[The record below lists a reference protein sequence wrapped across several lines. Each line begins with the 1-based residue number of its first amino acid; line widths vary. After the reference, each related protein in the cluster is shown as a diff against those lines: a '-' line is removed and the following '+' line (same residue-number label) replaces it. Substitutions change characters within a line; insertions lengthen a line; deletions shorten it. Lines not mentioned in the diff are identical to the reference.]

1 MTRPIQ
7 TNSWL
12 NFVAAFCLAA
22 SAVARA
28 DDTAAAL
35 NPPSSSPAA
44 PSVPD
49 ASASQN
55 PALQSGTPLDGA
67 IIESNDALL
76 PIPNPSADNSQP
88 TREAAPTGS
97 PDLLARVRK
106 GMQLPELDQNAIDV
120 QLSWYARNPEYLERV
135 FGRAELYLHHI
146 VGEVESRGMP
156 LELALLPVV
165 ESAFEPFAYSRS
177 RAAGLWQFIPDTGKR
192 FGLPQNWWYDGRR
205 DVLESTRAALD
216 YLQYMHDEFN
226 GDWLLAVA
234 GYNCGEN
241 CVARAVRENQ
251 ARGLPIDFWSLR
263 LPSETRAYVPKL
275 LAMSRLIAN
284 PELYGIAFSNIPDEP
299 YFARVETGGQIDLKL
314 AAEMAGIS
322 YDELTELNPAFH
334 RWATPPQGPH
344 HLLIPLTA
352 ADNFRQGLTQLTPD
366 DMMRVARHAVRRG
379 ESLASVAKQYSTQ
392 PHVLRQLN
400 DLSDSKLVVGSE
412 IRVPTG
418 STRLPDKVARAA
430 ARVDGGSSSRSSRAR
445 GGGRP
450 SIHVVRRGD
459 SLWAI
464 SRRTGVDMRTL
475 ARLNNLKPNGKLH
488 AGDRLVLAQASAS
501 ASRSGKASGGS
512 KSKVRYRVRNGD
524 TLYRIARIYN
534 VSVTQIRSWNNLAA
548 SASIRVGQTIEII
561 LPRRR

>member
-1 MTRPIQ
+1 MQ
-7 TNSWL
+7 S
-12 NFVAAFCLAA
+12 FC
-22 SAVARA
+22 
-28 DDTAAAL
+28 AAAL
-35 NPPSSSPAA
+35 LAAAISAHAESAADVPASTVEPAVATPVPATFPA
-44 PSVPD
+44 PVFDNSNF
-49 ASASQN
+49 QT
-55 PALQSGTPLDGA
+55 GTPLDGA
-67 IIESNDALL
+67 LIESNDAVVPA
-76 PIPNPSADNSQP
+76 PIPD
-88 TREAAPTGS
+88 AAPLAETATTANN
-97 PDLLARVRK
+97 DLLDRVRK
-106 GMQLPELDQNAIDV
+106 GMGLPDLDQNQIDA

-135 FGRAELYLHHI
+135 FGRAELYLYHI
-146 VGEVESRGMP
+146 VGEVEARGMP

-177 RAAGLWQFIPDTGKR
+177 HAAGLWQFIPDTGKR

-216 YLQYMHDEFN
+216 YLQWMHDEFN

-251 ARGLPIDFWSLR
+251 ARGLPIDFWSLK

-284 PELYGIAFSNIPDEP
+284 PELYGIGFSHIPNEP
-299 YFARVETGGQIDLKL
+299 YFARVDTGGQIDLKL

-344 HLLIPLTA
+344 HVLLPLTA
-352 ADNFRQGLTQLTPD
+352 ADRFRQGLEQLTPD
-366 DMMRVARHAVRRG
+366 EMMRVTRHTVQRG
-379 ESLASVAKQYSTQ
+379 ETMASVAKRYSTQ
-392 PHVLRQLN
+392 PLVVRQLN
-400 DLSDSKLVVGSE
+400 DLDGSKLRVGSE
-412 IRVPTG
+412 IRVPSG
-418 STRLPDKVARAA
+418 STRIPDKVARAA
-430 ARVDGGSSSRSSRAR
+430 ARVDGSGGRRGRFR

-475 ARLNNLKPNGKLH
+475 ARLNGLKPNQKLR
-488 AGDRLVLAQASAS
+488 AGSRLVIAQSSTGSRSRSSQAS
-501 ASRSGKASGGS
+501 SGG
-512 KSKVRYRVRNGD
+512 KSNVRYRVRNGD
-524 TLYRIARIYN
+524 TLYRIARLYN
-534 VSVTQIRSWNNLAA
+534 VTVTQLRSWNNLAA
-548 SASIRVGQTIEII
+548 AASIRVGQTIEII
-561 LPRRR
+561 LPQRR